1 MDEQQ
6 QKNYDAW
13 GYLDQ
18 ALFTSSHVKAKDI
31 KMGSTDWDNVYPTS
45 PEEIDRMEDLIQQAQ
60 ASADDPNDEQ
70 FNERIRDLKEVVHYS
85 RKRHRTWKLAL
96 IAGSIL
102 GACIFWYFS
111 NQDQESAQNR
121 QKDVKIVELWQK
133 ADTTIA
139 YQKMDTVLWERNLN
153 YNERLNGA
161 NAYKAYYLTD
171 YNQRAESSRLNS
183 AKYKQQADTASTDER
198 KKAYLK
204 SSEKEQE
211 DCEKYKKRFE
221 ELAAK
226 DFKAVKEL
234 ALKDTQGAVDS
245 MKSSSNTKRAWMI
258 YLIILIPLYII
269 SGYPRGYI
277 LSRHRR
283 QASLMRGL
291 QKWGFRLAAFFFGV
305 GLAMQLLPDDI
316 VKYRYSNG
324 YTETRREVNPA
335 NFIYIVMKIGLMV
348 VGVFIFCF
356 ISVFIMTFE
365 TVTGLIRN
373 FNWQEILSKK
383 TQPQS

>member
-60 ASADDPNDEQ
+60 ASADAPNDEQ

-211 DCEKYKKRFE
+211 DYEKYKKRFE
-221 ELAAK
+221 EFAAK

>member
-111 NQDQESAQNR
+111 NQDQKSAQNR

-204 SSEKEQE
+204 SSEKEQ
-211 DCEKYKKRFE
+211 DDYEKYKKRFE

>member
-60 ASADDPNDEQ
+60 AAADDPNDEQ

-171 YNQRAESSRLNS
+171 YNQRAENSRLNS

-211 DCEKYKKRFE
+211 DYKKYKKRFE

>member
-60 ASADDPNDEQ
+60 TSADGPNDEQ

-211 DCEKYKKRFE
+211 DYEKYKKRFE

>member
-60 ASADDPNDEQ
+60 DSADDPNDEQ

-111 NQDQESAQNR
+111 NQDQKSAQNR

-171 YNQRAESSRLNS
+171 YNQRAENSRLNS

-204 SSEKEQE
+204 SSEKAQE
-211 DCEKYKKRFE
+211 DYEKYKKRFE
-221 ELAAK
+221 EFAAK

>member
-198 KKAYLK
+198 KKAYLT

-211 DCEKYKKRFE
+211 DYEKYKKRFE
-221 ELAAK
+221 EFAAK

>member
-171 YNQRAESSRLNS
+171 YNQRAENSRLNS

-204 SSEKEQE
+204 SSEQE
-211 DCEKYKKRFE
+211 DYKKYKKRFE

-258 YLIILIPLYII
+258 YLIILIPLYLI

>member
-1 MDEQQ
+1 M
-6 QKNYDAW
+6 
-13 GYLDQ
+13 
-18 ALFTSSHVKAKDI
+18 
-31 KMGSTDWDNVYPTS
+31 
-45 PEEIDRMEDLIQQAQ
+45 
-60 ASADDPNDEQ
+60 
-70 FNERIRDLKEVVHYS
+70 
-85 RKRHRTWKLAL
+85 
-96 IAGSIL
+96 
-102 GACIFWYFS
+102 
-111 NQDQESAQNR
+111 
-121 QKDVKIVELWQK
+121 
-133 ADTTIA
+133 
-139 YQKMDTVLWERNLN
+139 
-153 YNERLNGA
+153 
-161 NAYKAYYLTD
+161 
-171 YNQRAESSRLNS
+171 
-183 AKYKQQADTASTDER
+183 
-198 KKAYLK
+198 
-204 SSEKEQE
+204 
-211 DCEKYKKRFE
+211 
-221 ELAAK
+221 
-226 DFKAVKEL
+226 KEL

-356 ISVFIMTFE
+356 ISVFIMTIE

>member
-60 ASADDPNDEQ
+60 ASADDPNYEQ

-111 NQDQESAQNR
+111 NLDQESVQNR

-211 DCEKYKKRFE
+211 DYEKYKKRFE

-356 ISVFIMTFE
+356 ISVFIMTIE

>member
-60 ASADDPNDEQ
+60 TSADDPNDEQ

-211 DCEKYKKRFE
+211 DYEKYKKRFE

-356 ISVFIMTFE
+356 ISVFIMTIE

>member
-111 NQDQESAQNR
+111 NQDQKSAQNR

-211 DCEKYKKRFE
+211 DYEKYKKRFE

-348 VGVFIFCF
+348 VGNLECNPCKV
-356 ISVFIMTFE
+356 
-365 TVTGLIRN
+365 
-373 FNWQEILSKK
+373 
-383 TQPQS
+383 

>member
-31 KMGSTDWDNVYPTS
+31 KMGSTDWANVYPTS

-111 NQDQESAQNR
+111 NLDQESVQNR

-211 DCEKYKKRFE
+211 DYEKYKKRFE

-373 FNWQEILSKK
+373 FNWQEILSKN

>member
-111 NQDQESAQNR
+111 NLDQESVQNR

-211 DCEKYKKRFE
+211 DYEKYKKRFE
-221 ELAAK
+221 GLAAK

>member
-111 NQDQESAQNR
+111 NLDQESVQNR

-139 YQKMDTVLWERNLN
+139 YQKKDTVLWERNLN

-211 DCEKYKKRFE
+211 DYEKYKKRFE

-258 YLIILIPLYII
+258 YLIVLIPLYII

-324 YTETRREVNPA
+324 YTEARREVNPA

-365 TVTGLIRN
+365 TVTRLIRN

>member
-70 FNERIRDLKEVVHYS
+70 SNERIRDLKEVVHYS

-211 DCEKYKKRFE
+211 DYEKYKKRFE
-221 ELAAK
+221 EFAAK

-305 GLAMQLLPDDI
+305 GLAMQLLPDYI